1 MYTPNIHSIWV
12 PIAKSAVNHTLGL
25 LLFPIV
31 GKKETLLSSRS
42 PKASDLGDLG
52 ECSKRRVEGSVFVV
66 STKAMPN
73 AH

>member
-1 MYTPNIHSIWV
+1 MYTPNIYSVWV

-31 GKKETLLSSRS
+31 GKKATLDPSRS
-42 PKASDLGDLG
+42 PKASDLG
-52 ECSKRRVEGSVFVV
+52 ECSKRRVGGSVFVV
-66 STKAMPN
+66 STKAMPS